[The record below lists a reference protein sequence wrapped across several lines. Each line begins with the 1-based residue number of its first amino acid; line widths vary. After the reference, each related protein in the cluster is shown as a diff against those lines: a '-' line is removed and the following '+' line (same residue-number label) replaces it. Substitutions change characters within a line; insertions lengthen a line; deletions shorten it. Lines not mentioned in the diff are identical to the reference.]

1 MGASWGPLR
10 AGPLGGVWWP
20 RPRNDSFPPPWLPLG
35 PVLGLSW
42 AVLGLSWGRL
52 GALQGCLGGL
62 LGCPGAVV
70 GASWAVF
77 NAVRADKSYM
87 LKMHAFQQEFDDF
100 WPLEAFLG
108 VLLETSWGPLVLS
121 CSRLGHL
128 GAIFGRRG
136 AFLDRLGGLLELSW
150 PVLEPSGLRNSHARN
165 PGSAQERPEAPGSAR
180 KCPEAPRSAQ
190 AGGGLGP

>member
-1 MGASWGPLR
+1 MRVFPLLLAPSWARLGALLGRLGPL
-10 AGPLGGVWWP
+10 
-20 RPRNDSFPPPWLPLG
+20 LG
-35 PVLGLSW
+35 PSW
-42 AVLGLSWGRL
+42 ASLGRL
-52 GALQGCLGGL
+52 GALRGCLGGL

-87 LKMHAFQQEFDDF
+87 LKMYAFPQEFNDF
-100 WPLEAFLG
+100 WPIEAFLG

-165 PGSAQERPEAPGSAR
+165 PGSAQERPGAPG
-180 KCPEAPRSAQ
+180 PGGVWAPKNYNPRL
-190 AGGGLGP
+190 LGAA

>member
-1 MGASWGPLR
+1 MRVFPPLLAPSWARLGALLGRLGPLLGPSWGPPGLSG
-10 AGPLGGVWWP
+10 GP
-20 RPRNDSFPPPWLPLG
+20 
-35 PVLGLSW
+35 LGLSW
-42 AVLGLSWGRL
+42 CGGGGFLGRL
-52 GALQGCLGGL
+52 QRRESRQ
-62 LGCPGAVV
+62 VV
-70 GASWAVF
+70 YAK
-77 NAVRADKSYM
+77 NARFP
-87 LKMHAFQQEFDDF
+87 LEFDDF

-165 PGSAQERPEAPGSAR
+165 PGSAQERPEAP
-180 KCPEAPRSAQ
+180 RSAQ
-190 AGGGLGP
+190 ERPGRRGSGPLRN